1 MKPQIMQDKVVVIGG
16 WDDADSRS
24 LRLQNFVA
32 NGESFIPIFSDEVA
46 FKQQVQNYGDSAF
59 NCGAPAQPAG
69 SLPIKCTVTVIP
81 HDGSKA
87 KALKGG
93 AFAFQVFRRVGLIDV
108 VGFQKAVEFV
118 T

>member
-46 FKQQVQNYGDSAF
+46 FKQQVQGSGFENAGLAIDRDLLLSVLTGDELLVLDPGCSNPVKLRKADL
-59 NCGAPAQPAG
+59 AG
-69 SLPIKCTVTVIP
+69 
-81 HDGSKA
+81 GSNDS
-87 KALKGG
+87 G
-93 AFAFQVFRRVGLIDV
+93 
-108 VGFQKAVEFV
+108 E
-118 T
+118 